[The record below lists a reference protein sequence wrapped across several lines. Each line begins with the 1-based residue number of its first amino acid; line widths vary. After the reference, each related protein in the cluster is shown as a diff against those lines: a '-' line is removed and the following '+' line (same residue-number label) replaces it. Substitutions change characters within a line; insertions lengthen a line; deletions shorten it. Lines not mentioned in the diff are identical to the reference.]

1 MKKSTST
8 ATTASARNNN
18 KRLMPKSPSCMA
30 DKGNQQLNQFFSKKV
45 NQSASPSRRLPTQ
58 SSDKPAGELEG
69 NFFDPLK
76 DTDMEEAEEETES
89 QNHQSNE
96 DASSES
102 SGIIHAVTQQNNS
115 NTQTLDAE
123 AQGDN
128 LGQNSQEQQ
137 PTQTSTVETNQRQ
150 HIDDHSQKDLVENK
164 NNTSHSTLQVPSV
177 RIPQNPYRRP
187 TAGRGGGMNRNATL
201 NPTNPF
207 RTHLELLA
215 L

>member
-18 KRLMPKSPSCMA
+18 KRLMPKSPSRMA

-69 NFFDPLK
+69 NFFDPLQ

-89 QNHQSNE
+89 QNHQSDE

-102 SGIIHAVTQQNNS
+102 SGIIHAVTQK
-115 NTQTLDAE
+115 E
-123 AQGDN
+123 
-128 LGQNSQEQQ
+128 
-137 PTQTSTVETNQRQ
+137 
-150 HIDDHSQKDLVENK
+150 
-164 NNTSHSTLQVPSV
+164 
-177 RIPQNPYRRP
+177 
-187 TAGRGGGMNRNATL
+187 
-201 NPTNPF
+201 
-207 RTHLELLA
+207 
-215 L
+215 